1 MAQKPSDRDRS
12 QSGQA
17 SGRPASLDKEN
28 PEALATFAATA
39 RNDGE
44 RPKDHP
50 DHATS
55 ETAPIST
62 SPKVK
67 HEAATQVL
75 KAGVEGKP
83 QRAQAAVDKVP
94 DRTRSKG

>member
-1 MAQKPSDRDRS
+1 MAQQSKSDKS
-12 QSGQA
+12 PA
-17 SGRPASLDKEN
+17 SSASLDKQN

-50 DHATS
+50 DHATP
-55 ETAPIST
+55 ETAAIPAN
-62 SPKVK
+62 PKVK
-67 HEAATQVL
+67 DEAATQVL

-83 QRAQAAVDKVP
+83 QKAQAAVDKVP
-94 DRTRSKG
+94 DRTRSGKD